1 MRNSLLC
8 ILFWIAGIVQASMG
22 QSGQPTS
29 AKSAMAT
36 TSVMATTAA
45 TGREPIVGLPCD
57 GCEAVFQGM
66 PARPASETRLA
77 PASEPGEAL
86 LLSGTVTDATG
97 RPQPGVVIYAYQ
109 TNRRGLYPA
118 NNLSGAAKRHG
129 RLRGWARTDAAGRYA
144 FRTIRPGNYPII
156 MEPQHIHMMVV
167 EPGRCAYFL
176 GDVLF
181 ADDRH
186 LDQERRLKQQ
196 DARGGNGI
204 VQPRGSAARGW
215 TATRNIQLG
224 LNIVGY
230 KACRH

>member
-22 QSGQPTS
+22 ASSQPTS
-29 AKSAMAT
+29 AT
-36 TSVMATTAA
+36 VAA
-45 TGREPIVGLPCD
+45 GREPIVGLPCD

-66 PARPASETRLA
+66 PARPASETRLV
-77 PASEPGEAL
+77 PATEPGERL
-86 LLSGTVTDATG
+86 LLSGTVTDAKGT
-97 RPQPGVVIYAYQ
+97 PQPGIVIYAYQ
-109 TNRRGLYPA
+109 TNHRGRYPRA

-129 RLRGWARTDAAGRYA
+129 RLRGWARTDAAGRYT
-144 FRTIRPGNYPII
+144 FRTIRPGNYPIF
-156 MEPQHIHMMVV
+156 MEPQHIHMMVL

-196 DARGGNGI
+196 NARGGNGI
-204 VQPRGSAARGW
+204 VHPRGSAARGW

-224 LNIVGY
+224 LNVIGY